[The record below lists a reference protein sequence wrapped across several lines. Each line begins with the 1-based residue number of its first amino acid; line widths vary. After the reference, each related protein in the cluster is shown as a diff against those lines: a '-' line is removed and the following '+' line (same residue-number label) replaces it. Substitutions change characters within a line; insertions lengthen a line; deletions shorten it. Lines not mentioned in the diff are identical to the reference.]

1 MPKLS
6 GVQQREAIRVFEKI
20 GFKIKRQSGH
30 IVMSNGNIRLTIPRH
45 NPINAITMGH
55 IAKDAGLS
63 PEQFK
68 ALL

>member
-6 GVQQREAIRVFEKI
+6 GIQQREAIRVFEKI
-20 GFKIKRQSGH
+20 GFKIKRQSDH

>member
-6 GVQQREAIRVFEKI
+6 GIQQREAIRVFEKI

-30 IVMSNGNIRLTIPRH
+30 IVMSNGNIRLTITRH

>member
-6 GVQQREAIRVFEKI
+6 GIQQREAIRVFEKI
-20 GFKIKRQSGH
+20 GFKITRQSGH